1 GQVNRMNEEAQAY
14 KERVTLEAQGEVA
27 RFEELLPQYERAPQ
41 VTRERIY
48 LETMEEVLG
57 NTSKIMVDSKGGN
70 NMMYLPLDKIMERQ
84 QSTNNKNTRNTLE
97 GLQAPVTDANGR
109 SRNSSPST
117 GLRGDRYREGR

>member
-1 GQVNRMNEEAQAY
+1 MNEEAQAY

-48 LETMEEVLG
+48 LETMEEVLA

-84 QSTNNKNTRNTLE
+84 QSTSNDRSRNTLE
-97 GLQAPVTDANGR
+97 SLQTPVTDASGR
-109 SRNSSPST
+109 SRNSSPTS
-117 GLRGDRYREGR
+117 GLRGDSYREGR

>member
-1 GQVNRMNEEAQAY
+1 M
-14 KERVTLEAQGEVA
+14 A

-48 LETMEEVLG
+48 LETMEEVLA

-84 QSTNNKNTRNTLE
+84 QSTSNDRSRNTLE
-97 GLQAPVTDANGR
+97 SLQPPVTDASGR
-109 SRNSSPST
+109 SRNSSPTS
-117 GLRGDRYREGR
+117 GLRGDSYREGR